1 MCVHNYI
8 KYGQSW
14 IAILASLPQHIQL
27 EQRMEASSPSKHLG
41 TMSSNESAGIHQPV
55 IGSIY
60 IYIYKYFN
68 IHIITDTYN
77 ICEMVKSLTFHGEIM
92 VRSMSIPDGTSSSLE

>member
-27 EQRMEASSPSKHLG
+27 EQRMGASSPSKHLG

-55 IGSIY
+55 IGFMY
-60 IYIYKYFN
+60 IYIYY
-68 IHIITDTYN
+68 IYTIT
-77 ICEMVKSLTFHGEIM
+77 
-92 VRSMSIPDGTSSSLE
+92 SIYT